1 MKSRRI
7 LALLLTLLMVTAIF
21 AGCNQSANPPAETT
35 SATTGSSTTAK
46 PEETTVTTTEE
57 VIDMGGYEF
66 VLANAHAGF
75 KPEGETANADELKE
89 IYAAIEDKFNCKI
102 VFIDGNSDTET
113 LFASVTSG
121 TKVADFVRTRQS
133 TWIPLSMIG
142 GLRPLDSEEVIK
154 AGLDVYNPDNFH
166 QFYTQMTKLNGHIW
180 AVDMSGKYDQLSFGH
195 VYAFNKR
202 LVKEAG
208 YDPEELF
215 QAVRDYRW
223 DYDMFIEIARK
234 ITKDLDGDGKYD
246 IYGVAL
252 DTDGNEIWS
261 NGTGPILYDEQTG
274 KWYSDLS
281 NPKLIKSLEFMTAI
295 SSDPNVQMPL
305 QENATSDRGARRTLC
320 YEGKAGFAGLYG
332 PNFGAKGTW
341 QMSDP
346 VGLLHIP
353 KVPDVDHYMVNMVD
367 VDVYVLPISTSEW
380 QNACKIMNEIGS
392 YLHDMDEY
400 REYIAEALQHDEGSI
415 EMLFDYLL
423 PNALMNIAK
432 CSDEMYQLTRKQFYD
447 AIYKGNMTPAQAA
460 EAYQGKIQAE
470 LDKVFQQG

>member
-46 PEETTVTTTEE
+46 LEETTVTTTEE

-89 IYAAIEDKFNCKI
+89 IYANIEAKFNCKI
-102 VFIDGNSDTET
+102 IFLDGNNDTET
-113 LFASVTSG
+113 LMTSATSG

-133 TWIPLSMIG
+133 TWIPLSIIG
-142 GLRPLDSEEVIK
+142 GIRPLDTEEIRK
-154 AGLDVYNPDNFH
+154 AGMDVYDPECFH
-166 QFYTQMTKLNGHIW
+166 QFYTQMTQLNGHIW
-180 AVDMSGKYDQLSFGH
+180 AVDISGKYDQMAFGH

-202 LVKEAG
+202 LVAEAG
-208 YDPEELF
+208 YDPAELF
-215 QAVRDYRW
+215 QAVREYRW
-223 DYDMFIEIARK
+223 TYDLFIEIARK
-234 ITKDLDGDGKYD
+234 ISKDLDGDGKYD

-261 NGTGPILYDEQTG
+261 NGTGPILYNAETG
-274 KWYSDLS
+274 RWYANLNDPRLV
-281 NPKLIKSLEFMTAI
+281 KSLEFMASI
-295 SSDPNVQMPL
+295 SGDPNVQMPL
-305 QENATSDRGARRTLC
+305 QENPTSDRGARRTMF

-332 PNFGAKGTW
+332 PNFGPNGTF
-341 QMSDP
+341 QMTDP
-346 VGLLHIP
+346 VGLLPIP
-353 KVPDVDHYMVNMVD
+353 KGPDVDHYMVNMVD
-367 VDVYVLPISTSEW
+367 VDVYVLPISTAEW
-380 QNACKIMNEIGS
+380 ENSCKIMNEIGY

-400 REYIAEALQHDEGSI
+400 REYIAEALQYDEDSI

-423 PNALMNIAK
+423 PYAKMNIAK
-432 CSDEMYQLTRKQFYD
+432 CSDEMYEITRKGFYD
-447 AIYKGNMTPAQAA
+447 QIYKGNMTPAQAA
-460 EAYQGKIQAE
+460 EAYQDVIQAE
-470 LDKVFQQG
+470 LDKVFRQS